1 MRLNESLT
9 MLLLLAAPASS
20 DLGVGVAHAQDRATW
35 VTPYP
40 GPVPTSWASVVDY
53 ERYAELRAWQLG
65 ARQEGLAVA
74 GRPEGYHFKRTA
86 LLTTLVIGA
95 VMATIASAIVL
106 TASDQSGMSHSDDWA
121 IGTALLGGAA
131 LALAGGAGT
140 LVLRRKNA
148 YREEIQHLLL
158 EQRYWM
164 REARRVKRELAE
176 SGFTLSLTGTGLHGT
191 F

>member
-1 MRLNESLT
+1 MRLYESLIT
-9 MLLLLAAPASS
+9 PWLVMAIATAS
-20 DLGVGVAHAQDRATW
+20 LGVAHAQDRATW

-65 ARQEGLAVA
+65 ARQEGLSIA
-74 GRPEGYHFKRTA
+74 GRPEGYQFKRTA
-86 LLTTLVIGA
+86 LLTTLVVGA
-95 VMATIASAIVL
+95 LLATIATAIVVSS
-106 TASDQSGMSHSDDWA
+106 SDQSSMSRSDDWA
-121 IGTALLGGAA
+121 IGTALLGGTG

-140 LVLRRKNA
+140 IILRRKNA
-148 YREEIQHLLL
+148 YREEIKHLRL

-164 REARRVKRELAE
+164 REASRVKRELAQ